1 MVEEETQKMTK
12 KIDVGISS
20 AKKHILNDIEKDRCV
35 FLEQINKVR
44 VEMDGKVKAR
54 DERVQYNPK
63 K

>member
-1 MVEEETQKMTK
+1 MVEEGTQKNTK
-12 KIDVGISS
+12 KIDVSISS
-20 AKKHILNDIEKDRCV
+20 AKKYILNDIEKDRCV

-54 DERVQYNPK
+54 DERIQYNPK